1 MLCLT
6 NTLLLCSF
14 ATLPLIKKNK
24 KMNLI
29 RTHRDLLVWQK
40 SMLLVTEIYRK
51 SQQFP
56 TQEQYGLTSQI
67 RRASV
72 SIPSNIAEGFGRQST
87 GDYIRFLNIAIGSLF
102 EVQTQIEIAF
112 NLSFISESDFT
123 VIFES
128 TREIDRMMSSLIQ
141 KLKIKK
147 EGGN

>member
-1 MLCLT
+1 
-6 NTLLLCSF
+6 
-14 ATLPLIKKNK
+14 
-24 KMNLI
+24 MNQI

-40 SMLLVTEIYRK
+40 SMVLVTDIYRK
-51 SQQFP
+51 SQRFP

-67 RRASV
+67 RRAAV

-87 GDYIRFLNIAIGSLF
+87 GDYIRFLNIAVGSLF

-112 NLSFISESDFT
+112 NLSFIEESDFT

-147 EGGN
+147 EGEN

>member
-1 MLCLT
+1 
-6 NTLLLCSF
+6 
-14 ATLPLIKKNK
+14 
-24 KMNLI
+24 MNQI

-40 SMLLVTEIYRK
+40 SMVLITDIYRK
-51 SQQFP
+51 SQRFP

-67 RRASV
+67 RRAAV

-87 GDYIRFLNIAIGSLF
+87 GDYIRFLNIAVGSLF

-112 NLSFISESDFT
+112 NLSFIEESDFT

-147 EGGN
+147 EGEN

>member
-1 MLCLT
+1 M
-6 NTLLLCSF
+6 
-14 ATLPLIKKNK
+14 I
-24 KMNLI
+24 
-29 RTHRDLLVWQK
+29 
-40 SMLLVTEIYRK
+40 LVTEIYRK
-51 SQQFP
+51 SQRFP

-67 RRASV
+67 RRAAV

-87 GDYIRFLNIAIGSLF
+87 GDYIRFLNIAVGSLF

-112 NLSFISESDFT
+112 NLSFIPESDFT

-147 EGGN
+147 DEGK

>member
-1 MLCLT
+1 
-6 NTLLLCSF
+6 
-14 ATLPLIKKNK
+14 
-24 KMNLI
+24 MNQI

-40 SMLLVTEIYRK
+40 SMVLVTDIYRK
-51 SQQFP
+51 SQRFP

-67 RRASV
+67 RRAAV

-87 GDYIRFLNIAIGSLF
+87 GDYIRFLNIAVGSLF

-112 NLSFISESDFT
+112 NLSFIEESDFT

>member
-1 MLCLT
+1 
-6 NTLLLCSF
+6 
-14 ATLPLIKKNK
+14 
-24 KMNLI
+24 MNQI
-29 RTHRDLLVWQK
+29 RTHRDLLIWQK
-40 SMLLVTEIYRK
+40 SMILVTEIYRK
-51 SQQFP
+51 SQRFP

-67 RRASV
+67 RRAAV

-87 GDYIRFLNIAIGSLF
+87 GDYIRFLNIAVGSLF
-102 EVQTQIEIAF
+102 ELQTQIEIAF
-112 NLSFISESDFT
+112 NLSFIPESDFT

>member
-1 MLCLT
+1 
-6 NTLLLCSF
+6 
-14 ATLPLIKKNK
+14 
-24 KMNLI
+24 MNQI

-51 SQQFP
+51 SQRFP

-67 RRASV
+67 RRAAV

-87 GDYIRFLNIAIGSLF
+87 GDYIRFLNIAVGSLF
-102 EVQTQIEIAF
+102 EVQTQIEIAL
-112 NLSFISESDFT
+112 NLSFIEESEFT
-123 VIFES
+123 LIFES

-147 EGGN
+147 EGEK

>member
-1 MLCLT
+1 
-6 NTLLLCSF
+6 
-14 ATLPLIKKNK
+14 
-24 KMNLI
+24 MNQI
-29 RTHRDLLVWQK
+29 RTHRDLIVWQK

-51 SQQFP
+51 SQRFP

-67 RRASV
+67 RRAAV

-87 GDYIRFLNIAIGSLF
+87 GDYIRFLNIAVGSLF

-112 NLSFISESDFT
+112 NLSFIQESEFT

-128 TREIDRMMSSLIQ
+128 TREIDRMMLSLIQ

-147 EGGN
+147 EGEK

>member
-1 MLCLT
+1 
-6 NTLLLCSF
+6 
-14 ATLPLIKKNK
+14 
-24 KMNLI
+24 MNQI
-29 RTHRDLLVWQK
+29 RTHRDLLIWQK

-51 SQQFP
+51 SQRFP

-67 RRASV
+67 RRAAV

-87 GDYIRFLNIAIGSLF
+87 GDYIRFLNIAVGSLF

-112 NLSFISESDFT
+112 NLSFIPESDFT
-123 VIFES
+123 MIFES

-147 EGGN
+147 EGEK